1 VRFTS
6 RAMALTDLIRSG
18 DEMAAA
24 QAKKE
29 VLTLAAIGY

>member
-1 VRFTS
+1 
-6 RAMALTDLIRSG
+6 MPLTDLIRCG

-24 QAKKE
+24 QAKE